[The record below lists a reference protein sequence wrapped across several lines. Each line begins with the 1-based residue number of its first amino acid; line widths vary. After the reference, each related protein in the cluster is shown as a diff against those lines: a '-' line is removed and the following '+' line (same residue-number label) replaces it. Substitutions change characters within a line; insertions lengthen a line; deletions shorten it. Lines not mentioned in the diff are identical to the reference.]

1 MTSIT
6 QRNAM
11 TKTQAF
17 SDKFAMILSS
27 LCVVHCLLT
36 PLLLIAIPSLA
47 GVAMLT
53 DETFHHLLLYFVVP
67 VGFVALLMGFT
78 HHRTLWVV
86 CFGLTGLMV
95 LSSPLVL
102 EMLGLGHE
110 VLGENGET
118 VVTVIGSLFVVAAHI
133 VNLRLSKRAAPQQAS
148 FTSV

>member
-47 GVAMLT
+47 GVALLT
-53 DETFHHLLLYFVVP
+53 DESFHHLLLYFVVP
-67 VGFVALLMGFT
+67 VGFVALLIGFM
-78 HHRTLWVV
+78 HHHTLWVV

-95 LSSPLVL
+95 LSSPLIL

-118 VVTVIGSLFVVAAHI
+118 VVTMIGSLFVVAAHI
-133 VNLRLSKRAAPQQAS
+133 ANLRLSKRGTPQEAS

>member
-47 GVAMLT
+47 GVALLT
-53 DETFHHLLLYFVVP
+53 DESFHHLLLYFVVP
-67 VGFVALLMGFT
+67 VGFVALLVGFM

-110 VLGENGET
+110 VLGENGEA

-133 VNLRLSKRAAPQQAS
+133 ANLRLSERGTPQEAS
-148 FTSV
+148 VTSV